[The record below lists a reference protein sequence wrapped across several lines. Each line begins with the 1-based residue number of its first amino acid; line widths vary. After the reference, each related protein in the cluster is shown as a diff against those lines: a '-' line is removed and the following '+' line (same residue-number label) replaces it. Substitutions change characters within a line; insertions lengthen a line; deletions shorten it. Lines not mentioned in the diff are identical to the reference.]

1 MYIINK
7 RGITF
12 SHSNT
17 IKKIQKIETETE
29 MAARLYEILKL
40 GKSFEECMRVVRE
53 SVDET
58 SAISHLMEK
67 Y

>member
-1 MYIINK
+1 
-7 RGITF
+7 
-12 SHSNT
+12 
-17 IKKIQKIETETE
+17 